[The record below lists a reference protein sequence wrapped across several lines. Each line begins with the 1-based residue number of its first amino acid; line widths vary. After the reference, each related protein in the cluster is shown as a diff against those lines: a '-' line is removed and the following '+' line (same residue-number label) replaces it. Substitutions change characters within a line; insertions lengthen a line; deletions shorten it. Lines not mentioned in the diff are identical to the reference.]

1 MQNARETEWY
11 YTPRSGGDFYEES
24 IDVVLPIDK
33 VSIFDI
39 EGQIRLK

>member
-1 MQNARETEWY
+1 MVLYAKV
-11 YTPRSGGDFYEES
+11 GGDFNEES